1 MAADKG
7 DAPVF
12 VGHWLR
18 RQSPTAAHPQLCSA
32 VTSKVLTHTKTPV
45 LVWRLSG
52 WRAGREAIGASRTE
66 LGAVA
71 LLRSPEAIYLFS
83 SKQLTAL
90 ADQALVDDE
99 TGTPG

>member
-12 VGHWLR
+12 VGHSLR

-83 SKQLTAL
+83 SKQLTAI
-90 ADQALVDDE
+90 ADQAQVDDKI
-99 TGTPG
+99 GMPG